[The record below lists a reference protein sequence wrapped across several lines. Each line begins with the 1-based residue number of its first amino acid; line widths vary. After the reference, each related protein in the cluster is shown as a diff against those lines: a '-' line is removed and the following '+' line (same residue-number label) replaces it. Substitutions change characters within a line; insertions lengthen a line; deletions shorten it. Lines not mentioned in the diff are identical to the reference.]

1 MFSLIAIEL
10 QWPEVLHIVKQLANG
25 IKAII
30 SENYVIGDITPDNI
44 LVDGVIVISKDVYV
58 LYVCSMFT

>member
-44 LVDGVIVISKDVYV
+44 LVDGVIVIS
-58 LYVCSMFT
+58 